1 MYRRGRPFV
10 FESGKG
16 CGWGGLA
23 NFVLADFQHG
33 QEHCSL
39 YCCRDSSLAWAWPE
53 IYLQVYQGQGMN
65 TYFQR

>member
-33 QEHCSL
+33 QE
-39 YCCRDSSLAWAWPE
+39 
-53 IYLQVYQGQGMN
+53 QVENSTGLSAVIRQKSHVLEN
-65 TYFQR
+65 FSISVNNKILK